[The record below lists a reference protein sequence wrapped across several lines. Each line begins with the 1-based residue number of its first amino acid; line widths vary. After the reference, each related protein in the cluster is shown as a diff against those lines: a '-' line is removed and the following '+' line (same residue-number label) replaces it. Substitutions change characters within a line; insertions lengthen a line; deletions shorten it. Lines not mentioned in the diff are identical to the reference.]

1 MQFYNYNNMNNGS
14 FQSQYDYDLFAARK
28 REKRALW
35 INASKLGALLL
46 IYSMLN
52 NLMISLYYY
61 IVYAYKNHSVT
72 LSYAKVIAYLQGQ
85 KELISSSLFIMLG
98 NLFCVVLSLLI
109 TVLIAC
115 LAMRVDFS
123 QMLKPEKKHI
133 KQAAV
138 WFPACMAINSAVSVI
153 VSFFTAF
160 MGEMGI
166 TVPES
171 DMSLS
176 KPGALVVTVQVL
188 YVIII
193 GPIVEEF
200 IYRGIILTLLKPF
213 GKWLAVFFS
222 ALIFGLMHGNIP
234 QAVSAF
240 AGAIVFGLIAVKCNS
255 IIPTIIIHIANNF
268 FASYPDFS
276 QVYDLPM
283 WIYYGIMIIFMLAGV
298 YVIFTKISELK
309 ITKDT
314 PSVLTSGQKYRIVF
328 TNVFMIIYLA
338 LILLTF
344 VRSFYYAN
352 M

>member
-1 MQFYNYNNMNNGS
+1 MNNSNFYN
-14 FQSQYDYDLFAARK
+14 QYDYDLFAARK

-72 LSYAKVIAYLQGQ
+72 LSYEKVITYLQGQ

-109 TVLIAC
+109 TILIAC
-115 LAMRVDFS
+115 LLMKVNFS
-123 QMLKPEKKHI
+123 QMLKPEKKHV

-138 WFPACMAINSAVSVI
+138 WFPACMAINSAVSVV
-153 VSFFTAF
+153 VSFFTVY

-166 TVPES
+166 TVPQS

-176 KPGALVVTVQVL
+176 KPGALVVIVQIL

-240 AGAIVFGLIAVKCNS
+240 AGAIVFGLVAVKCNS

-276 QVYDLPM
+276 KVYNLPM
-283 WIYYGIMIIFMLAGV
+283 WIYYGIMIVFMLAGV
-298 YVIFTKISELK
+298 YVIFTRIRELK
-309 ITKDT
+309 ITDE
-314 PSVLTSGQKYRIVF
+314 PPCVLTSGQRYRIVF
-328 TNVFMIIYLA
+328 TNVFMLIYFA

-352 M
+352 I